1 MRMKKLSAVLVLSV
15 LLVVVG
21 REARA
26 ALPRNYQEFKAR
38 YQQEGRTPEG
48 AVKLYFEAVFCYID
62 EATRA
67 EGSKMLRYALH
78 YDRPIE
84 QSYNLATF
92 VERLRDPERH
102 HIFRSFAAGT
112 SPENDYRMS
121 PDNFNLVVTKRTQE
135 QGYLRVF
142 LRSSGADSPRPV
154 WVKEIDGLW
163 YTINNS
169 STYLEVRPPKAF
181 IDRTKNAHDA
191 DYDASP
197 APAPKKRDND
207 NDAAPSD
214 AGLSDEKGSPELS
227 DGGKSGED
235 DGEIVFK

>member
-1 MRMKKLSAVLVLSV
+1 MRLKKLSTVLVLSA
-15 LLVVVG
+15 LFLAVG
-21 REARA
+21 GEAWA
-26 ALPRNYQEFKAR
+26 ALPRDYQEFKAR
-38 YQQEGRTPEG
+38 YQKEGRTPEG
-48 AVKLYFEAVFCYID
+48 AVKLYFEAVFCYIN

-67 EGSKMLRYALH
+67 EGSKMVRYALH

-84 QSYNLATF
+84 QSRNLATF
-92 VERLRDPERH
+92 AERLRDPERQ

-121 PDNFNLVVTKRTQE
+121 PDNFNLVVTRKTQE
-135 QGYLRVF
+135 QGYLRLF

-154 WVKEIDGLW
+154 WVKEFDGLW

-191 DYDASP
+191 DYDAAETPRKQSEANASNPPEENEPSP
-197 APAPKKRDND
+197 TPD
-207 NDAAPSD
+207 PSD
-214 AGLSDEKGSPELS
+214 KGESTENDEGL
-227 DGGKSGED
+227 
-235 DGEIVFK
+235 VFK

>member
-1 MRMKKLSAVLVLSV
+1 MRSKKLYAVLMMSV
-15 LLVVVG
+15 LLTVVG
-21 REARA
+21 REGQA
-26 ALPRNYQEFKAR
+26 ALPQNYQEFKAR

-84 QSYNLATF
+84 QSYNLTTF
-92 VERLRDPERH
+92 VERLRDPEMH
-102 HIFRSFAAGT
+102 HIFRGFAEGT

-121 PDNFNLVVTKRTQE
+121 PDNFNLVVGKKVQE

-142 LRSSGADSPRPV
+142 LQNSGADSPRSV
-154 WVKEIDGLW
+154 WMKEFDGLW
-163 YTINNS
+163 YMINNAG
-169 STYLEVRPPKAF
+169 TYVQVRPPKAF

-191 DYDASP
+191 DYDAAETPKEQSEANAGNPSEENEPSP
-197 APAPKKRDND
+197 TPD
-207 NDAAPSD
+207 PSD
-214 AGLSDEKGSPELS
+214 KGESTENDEGL
-227 DGGKSGED
+227 
-235 DGEIVFK
+235 VFK

>member
-38 YQQEGRTPEG
+38 YQQEGRTPED

-142 LRSSGADSPRPV
+142 LRSFGADSPRPV

-197 APAPKKRDND
+197 APDPRKRDND
-207 NDAAPSD
+207 NTPSPSEGNASPESTAPSD
-214 AGLSDEKGSPELS
+214 EGEST
-227 DGGKSGED
+227 ED
-235 DGEIVFK
+235 DEEVVFK

>member
-1 MRMKKLSAVLVLSV
+1 MRLKKLSTVLVLSA
-15 LLVVVG
+15 LFLAVG
-21 REARA
+21 GEAWA
-26 ALPRNYQEFKAR
+26 ALPRDYQEFKAR
-38 YQQEGRTPEG
+38 YQKEGRTPEG
-48 AVKLYFEAVFCYID
+48 AVKLYFEAVFCYIN

-67 EGSKMLRYALH
+67 EGSKMVRYALH

-84 QSYNLATF
+84 QSRNLATF
-92 VERLRDPERH
+92 AERLRDPERQ

-121 PDNFNLVVTKRTQE
+121 PDNFNLVVTRKTQE
-135 QGYLRVF
+135 QGYLRLF

-154 WVKEIDGLW
+154 WVKEFDGLW

-191 DYDASP
+191 DYDAAETPRKQSEANASNPPEENVPSP
-197 APAPKKRDND
+197 TPD
-207 NDAAPSD
+207 PSD
-214 AGLSDEKGSPELS
+214 KGESTENDEGL
-227 DGGKSGED
+227 
-235 DGEIVFK
+235 VFK

>member
-1 MRMKKLSAVLVLSV
+1 MRLKKLSAVLALSALF
-15 LLVVVG
+15 LLVG
-21 REARA
+21 REGQA

-67 EGSKMLRYALH
+67 EGSKMVRYALH

-92 VERLRDPERH
+92 VERLRDPEMH
-102 HIFRSFAAGT
+102 HIFRGFAEGT

-121 PDNFNLVVTKRTQE
+121 PDNFNLVVTKKVQE

-142 LRSSGADSPRPV
+142 LRNSGADSPRAV
-154 WVKEIDGLW
+154 WVKEFDGLW
-163 YTINNS
+163 YTINNAG
-169 STYLEVRPPKAF
+169 TYVEVRQPKAF
-181 IDRTKNAHDA
+181 TDRKKNAHDA

-197 APAPKKRDND
+197 APDPRKRDND
-207 NDAAPSD
+207 NTPSPSEGNASPEPTAPSD
-214 AGLSDEKGSPELS
+214 EGEST
-227 DGGKSGED
+227 ED
-235 DGEIVFK
+235 DEEVVFK

>member
-1 MRMKKLSAVLVLSV
+1 MRLKKISVVLALSALFL
-15 LLVVVG
+15 VVG
-21 REARA
+21 REAWA
-26 ALPRNYQEFKAR
+26 ALPRDYQEFKAR

-84 QSYNLATF
+84 QSNNLVTF
-92 VERLRDPERH
+92 VERLRDPEMQ

-121 PDNFNLVVTKRTQE
+121 PDNFNLVVTRKTQE
-135 QGYLRVF
+135 QGYLRLF

-154 WVKEIDGLW
+154 WVKEFDGLW

-191 DYDASP
+191 DYDAAETPRKQSEANASNPPEENVPSP
-197 APAPKKRDND
+197 TPD
-207 NDAAPSD
+207 PSD
-214 AGLSDEKGSPELS
+214 KGESTENDEGL
-227 DGGKSGED
+227 
-235 DGEIVFK
+235 VFK

>member
-1 MRMKKLSAVLVLSV
+1 MRLKKLSAVLALSALF
-15 LLVVVG
+15 LLVG
-21 REARA
+21 REGQA

-67 EGSKMLRYALH
+67 EGSKMVRYALH

-92 VERLRDPERH
+92 VERLRDPEMH
-102 HIFRSFAAGT
+102 HIFRGFAEGT

-121 PDNFNLVVTKRTQE
+121 PDNFNLVVTKKVQE

-142 LRSSGADSPRPV
+142 LRNSGADSPRAV
-154 WVKEIDGLW
+154 WVKEFDGLW
-163 YTINNS
+163 YTINNA
-169 STYLEVRPPKAF
+169 STYVGVRPPKAF
-181 IDRTKNAHDA
+181 VDRTKNAHDA

-197 APAPKKRDND
+197 APEPEKRGNNKAPD
-207 NDAAPSD
+207 P
-214 AGLSDEKGSPELS
+214 
-227 DGGKSGED
+227 
-235 DGEIVFK
+235 

>member
-1 MRMKKLSAVLVLSV
+1 MRLKKLSTVLVLSA
-15 LLVVVG
+15 LFLAVG
-21 REARA
+21 GEAWA
-26 ALPRNYQEFKAR
+26 ALPRDYQEFKAR

-48 AVKLYFEAVFCYID
+48 AVKLYFEAVFCYIN

-67 EGSKMLRYALH
+67 EGSKMVRYALH

-84 QSYNLATF
+84 QSRNLATF
-92 VERLRDPERH
+92 AERLRDPERQ

-121 PDNFNLVVTKRTQE
+121 PDNFNLVVTRKTQE
-135 QGYLRVF
+135 QGYLRLF

-154 WVKEIDGLW
+154 WVKEFDGLW

-191 DYDASP
+191 DYDAAETPRKQSEANASNPPEENVPSP
-197 APAPKKRDND
+197 TPY
-207 NDAAPSD
+207 PSD
-214 AGLSDEKGSPELS
+214 KGESTENDEGL
-227 DGGKSGED
+227 
-235 DGEIVFK
+235 VFK

>member
-1 MRMKKLSAVLVLSV
+1 MRLKKLSAVLALSA

-48 AVKLYFEAVFCYID
+48 ALKLYFEAVFCYID

-67 EGSKMLRYALH
+67 EGSKMVRYALH

-84 QSYNLATF
+84 QSRNLATF
-92 VERLRDPERH
+92 AERLRDPERH

-121 PDNFNLVVTKRTQE
+121 PDNFNLVVTKKTQE

-142 LRSSGADSPRPV
+142 LQSSGADSPRPV
-154 WVKEIDGLW
+154 WVKD
-163 YTINNS
+163 
-169 STYLEVRPPKAF
+169 KAF
-181 IDRTKNAHDA
+181 LDRTKNAHDA

-207 NDAAPSD
+207 NVAAPSD
-214 AGLSDEKGSPELS
+214 AGLSDEKGSSEPS

-235 DGEIVFK
+235 DGEVVFK

>member
-1 MRMKKLSAVLVLSV
+1 MYGPYESKQSASYVGEVNGMRLKKLSTVLALSV
-15 LLVVVG
+15 LFLAVG
-21 REARA
+21 GEAWA

-67 EGSKMLRYALH
+67 EGSKMVRYALH

-92 VERLRDPERH
+92 VERLRDPEMH
-102 HIFRSFAAGT
+102 YIFRGFAEGT

-121 PDNFNLVVTKRTQE
+121 PDNFNLVVTRKVQE

-142 LRSSGADSPRPV
+142 LHHSGADSPRVV
-154 WVKEIDGLW
+154 WMQEFDGLW
-163 YTINNS
+163 YMINNA
-169 STYLEVRPPKAF
+169 STYVQARPPKAF
-181 IDRTKNAHDA
+181 TDRTKNAHDA
-191 DYDASP
+191 DYDASETP
-197 APAPKKRDND
+197 RK
-207 NDAAPSD
+207 
-214 AGLSDEKGSPELS
+214 
-227 DGGKSGED
+227 
-235 DGEIVFK
+235 